1 MTSSNDTQRRS
12 DMTTT
17 QLDATTATQDSG
29 VAALPMKL
37 EVTTLPVAD
46 VDRAKAFYERLGWRL
61 DIDFKPSP
69 DTRGVQLTPP
79 GSPASIQFGQG
90 TTTMEPGSLQG
101 LFLVVDDIVAA
112 REHLIARGADV
123 SEIWHLEPG
132 KGRVPGRD
140 PERRSYFS
148 RASFADPDGNTWVLQ
163 EITERLPGR
172 VEMRDSGALA
182 QLLFETARRHGEF
195 EAVAPPHDWWD
206 WYAAYMDA
214 REQGSTQEEAAKA
227 AGRYMAEVKHVVV
240 ASA

>member
-1 MTSSNDTQRRS
+1 MATIEQN
-12 DMTTT
+12 TTT
-17 QLDATTATQDSG
+17 TTTATQPSG
-29 VAALPMKL
+29 VGTIPAKF

-69 DTRGVQLTPP
+69 DTRGVQFTPR
-79 GSPASIQFGQG
+79 GSSASIQFGQG
-90 TTTMEPGSLQG
+90 TNTMSEPLQG
-101 LFLVVDDIVAA
+101 LFLVVDDIEAA
-112 REHLIARGADV
+112 RADLVARGVEV

-148 RASFADPDGNTWVLQ
+148 RATFADPDGNTWVLQ

-182 QLLFETARRHGEF
+182 QLLFETARRHGAF

-214 REQGSTQEEAAKA
+214 RGQGNSQEQAAEA

-240 ASA
+240 SSD